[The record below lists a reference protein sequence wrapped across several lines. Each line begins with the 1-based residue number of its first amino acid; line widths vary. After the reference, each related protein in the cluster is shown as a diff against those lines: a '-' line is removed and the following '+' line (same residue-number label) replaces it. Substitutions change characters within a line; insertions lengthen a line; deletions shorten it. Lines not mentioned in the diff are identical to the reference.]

1 MIPSQARLNIRCIAR
16 IFSDTIPEA
25 GRLFLIRH
33 AVELSGS
40 QWLWLTLQRGHT
52 SRTLVY
58 FQLVIDFLHA
68 ASAIAI
74 PPLYEIV
81 GASDNLQP
89 ACDLANQDLYRSEKA
104 VYCCQ
109 LFEVQ
114 CSKQYRMHEKPNTH
128 RSNVSANTSRQT
140 GRSNRFHSS
149 FFRKLIA
156 AESLK
161 C

>member
-33 AVELSGS
+33 AFELSGS
-40 QWLWLTLQRGHT
+40 QWLWLTLQRGHI

-81 GASDNLQP
+81 GLQTIFSP
-89 ACDLANQDLYRSEKA
+89 HVTSQIKTCTVGKSRLLLPTIRSSMFKTVQDA
-104 VYCCQ
+104 
-109 LFEVQ
+109 
-114 CSKQYRMHEKPNTH
+114 
-128 RSNVSANTSRQT
+128 
-140 GRSNRFHSS
+140 
-149 FFRKLIA
+149 
-156 AESLK
+156 
-161 C
+161 